1 MIFIVDT
8 IASRGRRFNMGL
20 PDAYEGTTNLVCVRR
35 VGNEPR
41 GQSPD
46 VKATTDALVD
56 ERRALPSADEGGTA

>member
-1 MIFIVDT
+1 
-8 IASRGRRFNMGL
+8 MGL